1 MKARNVIISLVFVLA
16 LLVFI
21 IIKIRNE
28 PKKKLVLNRNPSR
41 IEYTKFALCRM
52 DCHHINANSIMGI
65 FRNGEVNRDKS
76 DLHKKP
82 CPIFTVRVVTKQK
95 MSIILIIQ
103 QCGTVAKV
111 LDCYDANGS
120 VACNCINDETMPLSF
135 LKINN

>member
-16 LLVFI
+16 LLAFI

-65 FRNGEVNRDKS
+65 FRNGVVNRPKS
-76 DLHKKP
+76 DLNKKP
-82 CPIFTVRVVTKQK
+82 CPIFTVSGLTKQK
-95 MSIILIIQ
+95 MSIIIIIQ
-103 QCGTVAKV
+103 QCGTVAKI
-111 LDCYDANGS
+111 LDCYDANGT
-120 VACNCINDETMPLSF
+120 VGCNCINEETMPLSF
-135 LKINN
+135 LKINY

>member
-1 MKARNVIISLVFVLA
+1 MKARNVIISLLFVLA

-52 DCHHINANSIMGI
+52 DCHHINANSIMAI
-65 FRNGEVNRDKS
+65 LRNGELNRAKS
-76 DLHKKP
+76 DLHKRP
-82 CPIFTVRVVTKQK
+82 CPIFTISGLTKQN
-95 MSIILIIQ
+95 MNIIITLQ

-111 LDCYDANGS
+111 LDCYDASGT
-120 VACNCINDETMPLSF
+120 VGCNCLDEETTPLSF
-135 LKINN
+135 LKNHN

>member
-52 DCHHINANSIMGI
+52 DCYHINANIIMGI
-65 FRNGEVNRDKS
+65 LRNGEINRDKS
-76 DLHKKP
+76 DLHKLP
-82 CPIFTVRVVTKQK
+82 CPIFTVRGSTKQN

-103 QCGTVAKV
+103 QCGNVAKV
-111 LDCYDANGS
+111 LDCYDANGT

>member
-1 MKARNVIISLVFVLA
+1 MKARNVIISLLFVVA
-16 LLVFI
+16 LLFFI

-65 FRNGEVNRDKS
+65 FRDGEVDRTKS
-76 DLHKKP
+76 DLHKKA
-82 CPIFTVRVVTKQK
+82 CPIFTVRGSTKQK

-111 LDCYDANGS
+111 LDCYDAKGTLG
-120 VACNCINDETMPLSF
+120 CNCINDETMPLSF
-135 LKINN
+135 KNSN

>member
-1 MKARNVIISLVFVLA
+1 MKARNVIISLLFVLA

-28 PKKKLVLNRNPSR
+28 PKKKLVLNRNPYR

-52 DCHHINANSIMGI
+52 DCYKVSANIITGVL
-65 FRNGEVNRDKS
+65 RNGEVNDTKS
-76 DLHKKP
+76 DLLKRP
-82 CPIFTVRVVTKQK
+82 CPIFTVRGVTKQK
-95 MSIILIIQ
+95 MDIIILIQ

-111 LDCYDANGS
+111 LDCYDANGTL
-120 VACNCINDETMPLSF
+120 ACNCINNEIMPLSF

>member
-41 IEYTKFALCRM
+41 IEYAKFALCRM
-52 DCHHINANSIMGI
+52 DCHHINANSIMVI
-65 FRNGEVNRDKS
+65 LRNGEVNRTKS
-76 DLHKKP
+76 DLHIKL
-82 CPIFTVRVVTKQK
+82 CPIFTVRGSTKQN

-103 QCGTVAKV
+103 QCGNVAKV
-111 LDCYDANGS
+111 LDCYDANGT

-135 LKINN
+135 FKINN